1 MQHQLWRR
9 VSPTLF
15 RRCPAPESPAGGE
28 ELLLSRE
35 VFNSGGSNRR
45 QALEEG
51 RQQLGRTTNV
61 KVQVLVVCVV
71 RDGLS

>member
-1 MQHQLWRR
+1 MQNQLRRR
-9 VSPTLF
+9 VSPTLV
-15 RRCPAPESPAGGE
+15 RRCPAPESPAGRG

-35 VFNSGGSNRR
+35 VFNSGGSSRR

-61 KVQVLVVCVV
+61 KVQVLGVV